1 MPPSEARAMLLLL
14 ALAVLGQGVRHFLT
28 RPGQP
33 PGQVQ
38 LLGALKPASPGAQRD
53 SALRQGRPLGPTERI
68 NVDLASPTEL
78 TRLPKVGIRL
88 AKLIVADRQAHGP
101 FTSLAGL
108 DRVSGIGPGLL
119 KILSAHVAFSGAA
132 GLPRSP
138 SSATA
143 VTAPTAQSGASP
155 LDLNTASI
163 SELDALPGIGPSK
176 AAAILQYRE
185 RQGRFSTVDEL
196 ERVSGFGPAAISR
209 LRDQLVAR

>member
-1 MPPSEARAMLLLL
+1 MLLLL

-38 LLGALKPASPGAQRD
+38 LLGALPPASPDAQRD

-88 AKLIVADRQAHGP
+88 AKVIVADRQAHGS
-101 FTSLAGL
+101 FGSLAGL

-119 KILSAHVAFSGAA
+119 KTLSPHVAFSGSAA
-132 GLPRSP
+132 LPGTP
-138 SSATA
+138 SSAT
-143 VTAPTAQSGASP
+143 VTLAPAPRSEVSP

-196 ERVSGFGPAAISR
+196 ERVPGFGPAAVSR

>member
-1 MPPSEARAMLLLL
+1 MLLLL

-38 LLGALKPASPGAQRD
+38 LLGALPPASPGAQRD

-88 AKLIVADRQAHGP
+88 AKVIVADRQAHGP
-101 FTSLAGL
+101 FNSLAGL

-119 KILSAHVAFSGAA
+119 KTLSPHVAFSGAA
-132 GLPRSP
+132 GLPGSP

-143 VTAPTAQSGASP
+143 TPAPPPQQQDSP

-196 ERVSGFGPAAISR
+196 ERVPGFGPAAISR

>member
-1 MPPSEARAMLLLL
+1 MLLLL

-38 LLGALKPASPGAQRD
+38 LLGALPPASPYAQRD
-53 SALRQGRPLGPTERI
+53 SALRQGRPLGPNERI

-88 AKLIVADRQAHGP
+88 AKVIVADRQAHGS
-101 FTSLAGL
+101 FGSLAGL

-119 KILSAHVAFSGAA
+119 KTLSPHVAFSGSA
-132 GLPRSP
+132 GLPGSP
-138 SSATA
+138 LSAT
-143 VTAPTAQSGASP
+143 VTPAPAPRSEAS
-155 LDLNTASI
+155 LLNLNTASI

-185 RQGRFSTVDEL
+185 RQGRFSSVDEL
-196 ERVSGFGPAAISR
+196 ERVPGFGPAAHQR
-209 LRDQLVAR
+209 K

>member
-1 MPPSEARAMLLLL
+1 MPTSEARAMLLLL

-38 LLGALKPASPGAQRD
+38 LLGALPPASPDAQRD
-53 SALRQGRPLGPTERI
+53 SSLRRGRPLGPTERI

-88 AKLIVADRQAHGP
+88 AKVIVADRQAHGS
-101 FTSLAGL
+101 FGSLSGL

-119 KILSAHVAFSGAA
+119 KTLSPHVAFSGSA
-132 GLPRSP
+132 GLPGSP
-138 SSATA
+138 LSAT
-143 VTAPTAQSGASP
+143 VTPAPASRSETSP

-163 SELDALPGIGPSK
+163 RELDALPGIGPSK

-196 ERVSGFGPAAISR
+196 ERVPGFGPAAVSR

>member
-1 MPPSEARAMLLLL
+1 MPTSEARAMLLLL

-38 LLGALKPASPGAQRD
+38 LLGALPPASPDAQRD
-53 SALRQGRPLGPTERI
+53 SALRQGQPLGPTERI

-88 AKLIVADRQAHGP
+88 AKVIVADRQAHGS
-101 FTSLAGL
+101 FGSLAGL

-119 KILSAHVAFSGAA
+119 RTLSPHVAFSGSA
-132 GLPRSP
+132 GLPSSP
-138 SSATA
+138 LSAT
-143 VTAPTAQSGASP
+143 VTPAPASRSETSP

-185 RQGRFSTVDEL
+185 RQGRFSSVDEL
-196 ERVSGFGPAAISR
+196 ERVPGFGPAAVSR

>member
-1 MPPSEARAMLLLL
+1 MLLLL

-38 LLGALKPASPGAQRD
+38 LLGALPPASPGAQRD

-68 NVDLASPTEL
+68 NVDLAAPTEL

-88 AKLIVADRQAHGP
+88 AKVIVADRQAHGP
-101 FTSLAGL
+101 FNSLAGL

-119 KILSAHVAFSGAA
+119 KTLSPHVAFSGAA
-132 GLPRSP
+132 GLPGSP
-138 SSATA
+138 SSATIT
-143 VTAPTAQSGASP
+143 TASPTQSQASP

-163 SELDALPGIGPSK
+163 SELDALPGVGPSK

-196 ERVSGFGPAAISR
+196 ERVPGFGPAAISR

>member
-1 MPPSEARAMLLLL
+1 MLLLL

-38 LLGALKPASPGAQRD
+38 LLGALPPASPGAQRD

-88 AKLIVADRQAHGP
+88 AKVIVADRQAHGP
-101 FTSLAGL
+101 FNSLAGL

-119 KILSAHVAFSGAA
+119 KILGPHVAFSGSA
-132 GLPRSP
+132 GLPGAP
-138 SSATA
+138 SSAT
-143 VTAPTAQSGASP
+143 VTPAPAPQSEASP

-196 ERVSGFGPAAISR
+196 ERVPGFGPAAVSR

>member
-1 MPPSEARAMLLLL
+1 MLLLL
-14 ALAVLGQGVRHFLT
+14 ALAVLGQGVRYFLT

-38 LLGALKPASPGAQRD
+38 LLGALPPASPGAQRD
-53 SALRQGRPLGPTERI
+53 SALRQGRALGPTERI
-68 NVDLASPTEL
+68 NVDLASAAEL
-78 TRLPKVGIRL
+78 ARLPKVGIRL
-88 AKLIVADRQAHGP
+88 AKVIVADRQEHGP
-101 FTSLAGL
+101 FGSLAGL

-119 KILSAHVAFSGAA
+119 KILSGHVAFSGAA
-132 GLPRSP
+132 GLPDSP
-138 SSATA
+138 SSAT
-143 VTAPTAQSGASP
+143 VTAAQPPSPGASP

-185 RQGRFSTVDEL
+185 RQGRFSSVAEL
-196 ERVSGFGPAAISR
+196 ERVPGFGPAAISR

>member
-38 LLGALKPASPGAQRD
+38 LLGALPPASPGAQRD

-88 AKLIVADRQAHGP
+88 AKVIVADRQAHGP
-101 FTSLAGL
+101 FNSLAGL

-119 KILSAHVAFSGAA
+119 KILSPHVAFSGAA
-132 GLPRSP
+132 GLPGSP
-138 SSATA
+138 SSAT
-143 VTAPTAQSGASP
+143 VAPAPPPQSAASP
-155 LDLNTASI
+155 RDLNTATV

-185 RQGRFSTVDEL
+185 RQGRFTTVDEL
-196 ERVSGFGPAAISR
+196 ERVPGFGPAATSR

>member
-1 MPPSEARAMLLLL
+1 MPTSEARAMLLLL

-38 LLGALKPASPGAQRD
+38 LLGALPPASPGAQRD

-88 AKLIVADRQAHGP
+88 AKVIVADRQAHGS
-101 FTSLAGL
+101 FGSLAGL

-119 KILSAHVAFSGAA
+119 KTLSPHVAFSGSA
-132 GLPRSP
+132 GLPGSP
-138 SSATA
+138 LSAT
-143 VTAPTAQSGASP
+143 VTPAPARQGEASP
-155 LDLNTASI
+155 LDLNTATI

-185 RQGRFSTVDEL
+185 RQGRFTSVDEL
-196 ERVSGFGPAAISR
+196 ERVPGFGPAAVSR